1 MVAEV
6 AIVAD
11 LVDNLYVQKFNRI
24 FTHKT
29 FQLLAILVFLTII
42 LVASTILRP
51 DVFQNLFSKV
61 KTFGLEVYSGELWK
75 EKSQAR
81 VFMEDGSLK
90 ISFQI
95 TADDRKVLQTF
106 NQKIGLKDEYLD
118 GIAVKLDAV
127 TTQKLQDFLPVQLVL
142 QIDSDSIRFQSGLV
156 TGFASSL
163 VSETK
168 EFATESGKL
177 KYVQYSP
184 TEFQL
189 KITEPYPLIKYATS
203 SGQFVLSD
211 KLLQVYPILERV
223 GTIEM
228 SVNGKSLSGE
238 VKLK

>member
-1 MVAEV
+1 M
-6 AIVAD
+6 
-11 LVDNLYVQKFNRI
+11 
-24 FTHKT
+24 
-29 FQLLAILVFLTII
+29 
-42 LVASTILRP
+42 
-51 DVFQNLFSKV
+51 
-61 KTFGLEVYSGELWK
+61 
-75 EKSQAR
+75 
-81 VFMEDGSLK
+81 
-90 ISFQI
+90 
-95 TADDRKVLQTF
+95 QTF

-127 TTQKLQDFLPVQLVL
+127 TAQKLQDFLPLHLVL